1 MAGYWSDSET
11 ANGRDL
17 RIAVGLRVGRERP
30 ISRQRCATMPIELWQ
45 TCARSFTGVTYGWP

>member
-1 MAGYWSDSET
+1 VQT

-30 ISRQRCATMPIELWQ
+30 VSRQRCATTPIE
-45 TCARSFTGVTYGWP
+45 F